1 MEAEMLGQIIFY
13 GFVCC
18 HFIVVIIV
26 AIDFDDDVDIA
37 VTFTSFQESF
47 WNRWGIPGIGYLQRG
62 KNRPKLLYIKDSR

>member
-1 MEAEMLGQIIFY
+1 MEAEMLGQIIVY
-13 GFVCC
+13 VFVCC

-47 WNRWGIPGIGYLQRG
+47 
-62 KNRPKLLYIKDSR
+62 